1 MIIMR
6 EGIGENYLV
15 FAADRQIRLAKQ
27 PIGVW
32 QMIQREPRLFAARL
46 HIGGTHHQLTDTS
59 KWGIMQKV
67 AKAIPDAMLME
78 NRCLKKV
85 DRRQI

>member
-1 MIIMR
+1 MIISR
-6 EGIGENYLV
+6 EGVGESYLV

-46 HIGGTHHQLTDTS
+46 HIGGTHHRLTDTS

-67 AKAIPDAMLME
+67 AKAIPNAMIQL
-78 NRCLKKV
+78 CK
-85 DRRQI
+85 

>member
-1 MIIMR
+1 MIIVR
-6 EGIGENYLV
+6 EGVGESYLV

-32 QMIQREPRLFAARL
+32 HMIRREPMLFVAHL
-46 HIGGTHHQLTDTS
+46 YIGDTHQRLTDNS

-67 AKAIPDAMLME
+67 ARAIPDAMLIE
-78 NRCLKKV
+78 S
-85 DRRQI
+85 